1 MAAGIAGPARAADWT
16 DHVAG
21 VICDRGKR
29 RHPRERVDVCLWH
42 VTDVKLHRPIARF
55 RGKADIS
62 RAT

>member
-42 VTDVKLHRPIARF
+42 V
-55 RGKADIS
+55 
-62 RAT
+62 